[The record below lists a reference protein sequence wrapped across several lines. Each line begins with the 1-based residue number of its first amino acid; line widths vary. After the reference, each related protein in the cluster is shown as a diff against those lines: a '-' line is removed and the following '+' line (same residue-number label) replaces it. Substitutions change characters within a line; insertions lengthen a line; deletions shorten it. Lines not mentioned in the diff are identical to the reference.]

1 MIAKRV
7 MKRTNT
13 SCISRLTGY
22 IVGLPETRQPADWPP
37 LIDYITDAVSDG
49 ARVDFV
55 RVSNI
60 PSDELRDAVIAM
72 MHTQEMNTRS
82 KTDKTYHL
90 IFSFPHGEIPSR
102 EILNDIEDS
111 LIDAIG
117 LSEHQRISAAHDDKD
132 HYHVHVAINK
142 VHPTS
147 YRNVEPFYDQNA
159 LMRTCEELEIKH
171 NLMRTN
177 HGEIIDLTIAKTN
190 KNDNQISN
198 ENTHYESL
206 KVWIEKH
213 AKNQLLDALTTAKS
227 WDDLH
232 FAANKFGLE
241 IKLRG
246 AGLIIKAIDQPSS
259 IKASSIDR
267 QFSFKALTD
276 KFGDYRPSQTALPKP
291 IKTYSQNRQTEKG
304 EASNLYLK
312 YQAMRNAALLERA
325 SARTANEKR
334 RIDAATSIKAIFNKQ
349 RDDIKNNRALRAY
362 QKRAAFNQ
370 LAIDRKKVWEIHSA
384 TVKREQEALR
394 TDYQIPNWR
403 GFLNEEKLSGNKV
416 ATRLLS
422 QINERKMEVSTSGKL
437 VPKSAVVNTR
447 VESPTPTSNNGREL
461 EVKVSDIDE
470 FIDNKN
476 AASINSGVGV
486 YKKWSTSDIGKFEFA
501 GIVSLSD
508 RTNVAL
514 LRQGETIFVKPVSIS
529 ELIKYSKIPIGKQI
543 ALDSYGHVASSGLKR

>member
-55 RVSNI
+55 RVSSI
-60 PSDELRDAVIAM
+60 PSDDLRDAVLAM

-90 IFSFPHGEIPSR
+90 IFSFPHGKIPSR
-102 EILNDIEDS
+102 EILNDIEDR
-111 LIDAIG
+111 LVEAIG
-117 LSEHQRISAAHDDKD
+117 LGEHQRISAAHDDKD

-171 NLMRTN
+171 NLTRTN
-177 HGEIIDLTIAKTN
+177 HGEIIDLTNAKIN
-190 KNDNQISN
+190 KNNNQVNN

-206 KVWIEKH
+206 KTWIEKH
-213 AKNQLLDALTTAKS
+213 AKSQLLDALYSAKS
-227 WDDLH
+227 WEDLH
-232 FAANKFGLE
+232 QAANEFGLE
-241 IKLRG
+241 IKPRG
-246 AGLIIKAIDQPSS
+246 AGLIIKAIDQPAS

-267 QFSFKALTD
+267 QFSFKELTD
-276 KFGDYRPSQTALPKP
+276 KFGEYVPSQPNLPKP

-312 YQAMRNAALLERA
+312 YQAMRNVALLERA

-334 RIDAATSIKAIFNKQ
+334 RIDAAASIKTIFNKQ
-349 RDDIKNNRALRAY
+349 RDDIKNNRSLRAY

-394 TDYQIPNWR
+394 TNYQIPNWR
-403 GFLNEEKLSGNKV
+403 GFLRAEELAGNAAATKLLEKIS
-416 ATRLLS
+416 
-422 QINERKMEVSTSGKL
+422 ERKMEVSTSGKF
-437 VPKSAVVNTR
+437 VPQSAVVNTR
-447 VESPTPTSNNGREL
+447 VESPKPISNNGREL
-461 EVKVSDIDE
+461 EVKVSAIDE

-476 AASINSGVGV
+476 AASTNNGIGIH
-486 YKKWSTSDIGKFEFA
+486 KKWSTSDIGKFEFA
-501 GIVSLSD
+501 GIVSLPD

-514 LRQGETIFVKPVSIS
+514 LKQGEAIFVKPVSIS
-529 ELIKYSKIPIGKQI
+529 ELQKFSKIPNGKQI
-543 ALDSYGHVASSGLKR
+543 ALDSYGQVASSGLKR